1 MRLRLEIAIEWHL
14 KRNRLVHV
22 DIYIYTVVSL
32 VARFV
37 CSKSKWC
44 CEEQIVSWLK
54 SNCSLGN
61 YIVSSALHSLRG
73 VCVFS
78 RLCVFSSSTSL
89 SFSFLHT
96 WQANPWATQQ
106 RHTHKHMWP
115 LYESKDNFQMSH
127 THRDKRNKSIR
138 TDTSQLSFV
147 HKCTEQSRLCTDAQ
161 RNKDLT
167 CEWVTSH
174 IWAWQTRA
182 YVHDSY
188 ATSPT
193 HMRHVR
199 TCTVRTCMTH
209 VWHDSFMRH
218 VTHMDESCH
227 THEWVMP
234 YVCFV
239 PSSRVTKRTSQV
251 MFTWLMHMMYVFV
264 SRHRLFSTLLI
275 HMHETRRI
283 CSFHNTTQGHKTD
296 VAQIRPMHESTW
308 LMSISWH
315 TNPTHEPCHF
325 AYVHFETR
333 EDVTHKTDMCPCRVH
348 SVSCVTKTLC
358 VCHENVAC
366 PFCVSRTRCVSVSCV
381 TKTWHTKRHISS
393 SWHISWHITRATW
406 HTQRT
411 QESCHFGMT
420 DSHMWQNSFV
430 CDMSRTKVT
439 NEWVMSRV
447 NESCHIW
454 MRHATY
460 MTRSNVTWLIRMLH
474 DSFIRGMFHS

>member
-1 MRLRLEIAIEWHL
+1 MR
-14 KRNRLVHV
+14 
-22 DIYIYTVVSL
+22 
-32 VARFV
+32 
-37 CSKSKWC
+37 
-44 CEEQIVSWLK
+44 
-54 SNCSLGN
+54 
-61 YIVSSALHSLRG
+61 
-73 VCVFS
+73 
-78 RLCVFSSSTSL
+78 
-89 SFSFLHT
+89 
-96 WQANPWATQQ
+96 
-106 RHTHKHMWP
+106 
-115 LYESKDNFQMSH
+115 MSH
-127 THRDKRNKSIR
+127 VAHMSV
-138 TDTSQLSFV
+138 TDTCLRAWLICDFTYSYETCAYV
-147 HKCTEQSRLCTDAQ
+147 H
-161 RNKDLT
+161 
-167 CEWVTSH
+167 
-174 IWAWQTRA
+174 RA
-182 YVHDSY
+182 YVHDSCVTWLIHASCHSHGWVMSHTWMSHAIRLSCALEPCHETNISGHAY
-188 ATSPT
+188 
-193 HMRHVR
+193 
-199 TCTVRTCMTH
+199 MTH
-209 VWHDSFMRH
+209 AHD
-218 VTHMDESCH
+218 
-227 THEWVMP
+227 
-234 YVCFV
+234 VCVRFE
-239 PSSRVTKRTSQV
+239 T
-251 MFTWLMHMMYVFV
+251 
-264 SRHRLFSTLLI
+264 RLFSTLLI

-460 MTRSNVTWLIRMLH
+460 MTRSNVTWLIHMLH
-474 DSFIRGMFHS
+474 DSFIRGMSHS